1 MIFWFSATGNSH
13 YVAQRLA
20 VFTGDE
26 MVSITAALQVGK
38 KHFSLDDAQERVGFV
53 IPTFAYSLPGIVA
66 RFIEQ
71 TTFDVPDGCYVYAV
85 FTCGERSGGE
95 MVALQNALAQKDIK
109 LDAAF
114 ELVMPDNFIFWT
126 PLPSDDV
133 LTAKLD
139 AADARLE
146 ECAQVIIARQ
156 AQLLV
161 ATQPEFPFMPMS
173 VISTAAGTAKF
184 SATQKCTGCGTCV
197 KVCPLKTIALDAASH
212 PVWEGECTMCLACLH
227 RCPAAAIEHANDT
240 QGKRRYLNPRLG
252 SVVLP

>member
-1 MIFWFSATGNSH
+1 MIFWFSATGNSQ

-20 VFTGDE
+20 ALTGDE
-26 MVSITAALQVGK
+26 MISIAGALREGK
-38 KHFSLDDAQERVGFV
+38 KRFSVDDAQERVGFV

-71 TTFDVPDGCYVYAV
+71 TTFDVPDGRYVYAV

-95 MVALQNALAQKDIK
+95 MVALRDALAKKGIK

-114 ELVMPDNFIFWT
+114 ELVMLDNFIFWT

-146 ECAQVIIARQ
+146 EYAQIIVARQ
-156 AQLLV
+156 ARLL
-161 ATQPEFPFMPMS
+161 AETQPEFPFMPMS

-184 SATQKCTGCGTCV
+184 YATQKCTGCGTCV
-197 KVCPLKTIALDAASH
+197 NLCPMGTIALDIASR

-227 RCPAAAIEHANDT
+227 HCPAAAIEHANDT
-240 QGKRRYLNPRLG
+240 QGKRRYLNPR
-252 SVVLP
+252 VT